1 MPCFPTHIHSG
12 PFPTPHCQG
21 IALDQAKGV
30 MYFSYTTMLVK
41 TDLEGNVIGTVDS
54 LTGHLG
60 CIAFSEDTRKIY
72 GSLEYKNDPI
82 GRGIHAH
89 LGLQEDPDNAFFIA
103 IFDGDAIDRIGMDAE
118 TDGVMKTVFLR
129 DVWED
134 FEAPGH
140 RYGCSGIDGTTIAP
154 VPGTTGPRDHL
165 LVAYG
170 IYGDNDRDD
179 NDHQVILSYPL
190 AELERFAMPHKR
202 LALHQSGPEKPE
214 SRYFVFTGNTEWGVQ
229 NMEYDP
235 HTGTLLLAVYPG
247 YKEAYPNRPLYL
259 VDASEKPKMETLQ
272 GLSEEG
278 LTLPLAKGGIPHQS
292 GVTGYDFPHG
302 STGLYAFGDGRY
314 YIAESKGSPD
324 GQESDVYLY
333 TWDGVTPFRKA
344 GE

>member
-1 MPCFPTHIHSG
+1 MPCFPTHIYSG

-41 TDLEGNVIGTVDS
+41 TDLEGNVIGTVDG

-60 CIAFSEDTRKIY
+60 CIAFSEDTRKVY

-103 IFDGDAIDRIGMDAE
+103 IFEGDAIDRIGMDAE

-154 VPGTTGPRDHL
+154 IPGTTGPRDHL

-190 AELERFAMPHKR
+190 AELESYATPT
-202 LALHQSGPEKPE
+202 SGWPCTKAVPKSRKP
-214 SRYFVFTGNTEWGVQ
+214 
-229 NMEYDP
+229 
-235 HTGTLLLAVYPG
+235 AI
-247 YKEAYPNRPLYL
+247 
-259 VDASEKPKMETLQ
+259 
-272 GLSEEG
+272 LSSPA
-278 LTLPLAKGGIPHQS
+278 TPS
-292 GVTGYDFPHG
+292 GVCRIWNTTPTPVLCSWRCIRATRKPIPIAPFTWWMPPKSPRWNPCGDF
-302 STGLYAFGDGRY
+302 R
-314 YIAESKGSPD
+314 
-324 GQESDVYLY
+324 
-333 TWDGVTPFRKA
+333 RKA
-344 GE
+344 